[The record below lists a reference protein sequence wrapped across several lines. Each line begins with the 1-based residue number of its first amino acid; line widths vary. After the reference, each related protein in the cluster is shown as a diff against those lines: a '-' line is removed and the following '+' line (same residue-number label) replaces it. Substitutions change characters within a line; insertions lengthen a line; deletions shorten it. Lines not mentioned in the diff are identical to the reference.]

1 MTGVIYARYSSDN
14 QREESI
20 EGQLR
25 ENRTFAEKNGIRI
38 IETLTRSWL
47 PRKAV
52 RISRGTDHH
61 NEQGHLSRVSL
72 FVVALSPDS
81 TPGFLRASARF
92 LFYRQ
97 KASKKPIILLSVLL
111 IYKMRRI

>member
-61 NEQGHLSRVSL
+61 DEQGHLSRVSL

-81 TPGFLRASARF
+81 TPGFLRARPPAF
-92 LFYRQ
+92 CFIGKKRQ
-97 KASKKPIILLSVLL
+97 KNRS
-111 IYKMRRI
+111 YYCQFC